1 MEQTARVT
9 AVHDDGTASV
19 TVIRK
24 SACSGDCHQCSGC
37 GAQQQ
42 VVRCEAANPVE
53 AKIGE
58 LVTVRTES
66 GPVLLAATVMYVGPM
81 VLFFLGYLA
90 GALLWQQGGICGCAG
105 FFAGIALAVLYD
117 RKVVKKKE
125 TVYTIIGRA
134 NVLDAHAEGD
144 NDLD

>member
-9 AVHDDGTASV
+9 ALRDDGTACV
-19 TVIRK
+19 AVLRQ
-24 SACSGDCHQCSGC
+24 SACSGDCHKCSGC

-42 VVRCEAANPVE
+42 TVLLDAANP
-53 AKIGE
+53 IGAVIGDV
-58 LVTVRTES
+58 VTVRAES
-66 GPVLLAATVMYVGPM
+66 GPVLLAAAVMYLGPM
-81 VLFFLGYLA
+81 VLFFLGYLL

-134 NVLDAHAEGD
+134 NVLDAHTKGD